1 MGIDIIKN
9 IKSGAKDKIKG
20 ITDGAT
26 NFLGSNE
33 QSSGSGGNA
42 ALTFPPDIR
51 AQSDHLPLIE
61 FTAYER
67 NPSPGNYEGK
77 KKPGTGFHQIYLP
90 VQAGLS
96 IGDTS
101 IYNTINLEG
110 TAAKVVQKIKEGEG
124 DAAEKFTSFTQGII
138 DAIDS
143 IKAKLTPT
151 SAGDYEDLNSR
162 IISNPNTN
170 TSFEGNGIRNFEF
183 AFKLVAK
190 SQPEALMIQKIHETF
205 RYFSYADLNTENSNL
220 FLSYP
225 CPWTI
230 RFLDMSTGEENPYI
244 PGIWSSYLT
253 AVNSNFNSSANMYFT
268 DNAPLEVDLSL
279 TYQETRVLNRNDM
292 LTLKDDPL
300 RGIVDGKPS
309 TLSPAAAAATNIENI
324 GGD

>member
-20 ITDGAT
+20 ITGGAT

-42 ALTFPPDIR
+42 ALTFPPNLR

-90 VQAGLS
+90 VQSGLA

-110 TAAKVVQKIKEGEG
+110 TG
-124 DAAEKFTSFTQGII
+124 
-138 DAIDS
+138 
-143 IKAKLTPT
+143 AKLTQQIAEGGGTAADNATSIGRGVLDNIEGIAAKITPT
-151 SAGDYEDLNSR
+151 TAGDYKTLKAR
-162 IISNPNTN
+162 TISNPNTN

-190 SQPEALMIQKIHETF
+190 SQPEALMIQQIHETF

-230 RFLDMSTGEENPYI
+230 RFIDMSTGEENPYI
-244 PGIWSSYLT
+244 PGIWSCYLT

-309 TLSPAAAAATNIENI
+309 TITPAAVTATNIENI